1 MCSCLF
7 TAYLCGINIIFELRG
22 GNFSMANQPK
32 KYKKFVATAATA
44 TLVAS
49 AIVPVASAAGF
60 SDVAGNDHEVA
71 INALVEAGIINGY
84 ADGTFKPNQSIN
96 RGQVV
101 KLLGRW
107 LEAQGQEIPADW
119 ETKERF
125 TDLPVTAEAELV
137 KYAALAKDA
146 GVFAG
151 SNGNLNHTQTMQR
164 QQMAVVLVRA
174 IKEISGV
181 DLVADYKKAGFV
193 TEISDLEAAF
203 SAEQRNA
210 IVALEYAG
218 ITNVS
223 KFNPAN
229 SITRGQFASFL
240 YRTINNVM
248 EPEAGVS
255 TVKAINNTTVEVTFD
270 TEVDNVQA
278 LNFLISD
285 LEVKNAAVKQTNKKV
300 VVLTTAAQT
309 ADKEYT
315 VSLGEDKIG
324 TFKGIAAVIPT
335 KVDIVEK
342 SVQGKLGQ
350 QVTVKAQVTV
360 AEGASKAGIPVTL
373 FVPGSSDGIKAPVTV
388 EALTDENGVATHT
401 YTRYAATTDTLTV
414 YATGDRSKFSTGF
427 VFWGVDS
434 ILKVEEV
441 TTGSTINNNSNKTY
455 KVTYKH
461 PETGKVV
468 ANKELNVSFLEN
480 INVAPNEAKNAT
492 VNGVAVRQLTNNTA
506 PKTAVITTDSK
517 GEATFTVSG
526 ANTEVTPVVFALNTD
541 TTNGKDY
548 ASYYEADLLQVTAA
562 KVKFGALQAAYSI
575 ELTRDGGEN
584 AAFGYENGRK
594 YKVVVKDKDGKVAK
608 NEVVNIAFNENLD
621 RVISTNTKAKF
632 VKVDADGKQ
641 VKFYDNTPDNGNT
654 EDKITVKTNDK
665 GEASFVIGS
674 PAGNVDDYATPVA
687 WIDINNSSAKDGQL
701 DEGEPTTIGQISYFE
716 KAKLTGG
723 KLVSVDAKGDSQD
736 KFKGDEA
743 ATFQFQLTNQS
754 GKKMSLGDT
763 DGYDEISATYTVSN
777 TGDNDVE
784 VTAVIKADGT
794 TETRTVAPNRDYTV
808 TVANSATP
816 VITVK
821 PANPEK
827 SAAVKVTANAIV
839 KDKDA
844 NGLKPFTITTTSETK
859 VSFTGTKEVG
869 NLEKGIIDSFNTD
882 KKTFT
887 IAGKDPVKYADVDG
901 KTFIYRDT
909 DNRPVSLANFEKALV
924 DATTAVEVTY
934 EVKDNEITFYLK
946 SLAAG
951 TTPPT
956 NTVEAGAV
964 DTSVSSIKVKNVAA
978 AGTGTTY
985 NVVFPVGTDLAT
997 IKPEDV
1003 VVTTTNSGAKVA
1015 TATKNADGTIWTVE
1029 VTAKDGKTKATYTIN
1044 ASVSATALNTA
1055 KVTTPAVEAKPAVES
1070 NVTVEGVKFTATA
1083 DAPGNGD
1090 GIKVELVVGTP
1101 TAEAEAAY
1109 NSTDNKVTVTIK
1121 ATATQADVETAVN
1134 ALTGTNKVV
1143 TATATTPTTLV
1154 VANTGTTAGYVAP
1167 ITAADGTLTLT
1178 FSEAVTLATG
1188 NALNL
1193 TVDGATIA
1201 GSVASISTDK
1211 KVITVT
1217 HAYHASVVVGKALTA
1232 IEFDGASLKDAGGNA
1247 VTISNVLSN

>member
-1 MCSCLF
+1 
-7 TAYLCGINIIFELRG
+7 
-22 GNFSMANQPK
+22 MANQPK

-119 ETKERF
+119 ETKQRF

-174 IKEISGV
+174 IKETSGV

-240 YRTINNVM
+240 HRTINNVM

-324 TFKGIAAVIPT
+324 TFKGIVAVIPT

-373 FVPGSSDGIKAPVTV
+373 FVPGSNDGIKAPVTV

-414 YATGDRSKFSTGF
+414 YATGDRSKFSTGY

-441 TTGSTINNNSNKTY
+441 TTGATINNNSNKTY
-455 KVTYKH
+455 KVTYNH
-461 PETGKVV
+461 PTTGKPV
-468 ANKELNVSFLEN
+468 ANKELNVSFVEN

-492 VNGVAVRQLTNNTA
+492 VNGLDVRQLTNNTI

-526 ANTEVTPVVFALNTD
+526 ANTEVTPVIFELNTD

-562 KVKFGALQAAYSI
+562 KVKFGALQAQYSL
-575 ELTRDGGEN
+575 ELTRDGGEY
-584 AAFGYENGRK
+584 AAFGDKNGRK
-594 YKVVVKDKDGKVAK
+594 YKVLVKDKDGKVAK
-608 NEVVNIAFNENLD
+608 NEIVNIAFNEDLD

-632 VKVDADGKQ
+632 VKLDSDGKQ
-641 VKFYDNTPDNGNT
+641 VKFYDKTPDNGNT
-654 EDKITVKTNDK
+654 QDKITVKTNAN
-665 GEASFVIGS
+665 GEAEFVIGS
-674 PAGNVDDYATPVA
+674 ENGNTNDYATPVA
-687 WIDINNSSAKDGQL
+687 WIDINSSNAKDGQL
-701 DEGEPTTIGQISYFE
+701 DEGEPTTIGKISYFE
-716 KAKLTGG
+716 AAKLTAG
-723 KLVSVDAKGDSQD
+723 KLVSVDAATSEDKE
-736 KFKGDEA
+736 KFKGNESA
-743 ATFQFQLTNQS
+743 EFKFQLTNQS
-754 GKKMSLGDT
+754 GKKMPITDT
-763 DGYDEISATYTVSN
+763 DYDLISATYTVTN

-784 VTAVIKADGT
+784 VTAVLKDGK
-794 TETRTVAPNRDYTV
+794 TETKTVSPNRDYTV
-808 TVANSATP
+808 TVADSASP

-821 PANPEK
+821 PANSEK

-839 KDKDA
+839 KDTA
-844 NGLKPFTITTTSETK
+844 TNGLKPFTISTTSETK
-859 VSFTGTKEVG
+859 ASFTGTKEVG
-869 NLEKGIIDSFNTD
+869 NLEKGIIESFDTD
-882 KKTFT
+882 KQTFT
-887 IAGKDPVKYADVDG
+887 IAGKNAVKYADVTG

-909 DNRPVSLANFEKALV
+909 DNRPVSLANFEKALK
-924 DATTAVEVTY
+924 DAATAVEITY
-934 EVKDNEITFYLK
+934 EVKGDETTFYLK
-946 SLAAG
+946 SVSG
-951 TTPPT
+951 TPPI
-956 NTVEAGAV
+956 NTVEATAV

-978 AGTGTTY
+978 IGSGTTY
-985 NVVFPVGTDLAT
+985 NVVFPVGTVLAD
-997 IKPEDV
+997 IKAEEV
-1003 VVTTTNSGAKVA
+1003 VVTTNNSGAKVA
-1015 TATKNADGTIWTVE
+1015 AATKNADGTIWTVE

-1044 ASVSATALNTA
+1044 ASVSATVLNTA
-1055 KVTTPAVEAKPAVES
+1055 KVTTAAVQGKPAVGTVGDLGKATVS
-1070 NVTVEGVKFTATA
+1070 GVTFTATA
-1083 DAPGNGD
+1083 AAPGNGD
-1090 GIKVELVVGTP
+1090 GIEVELVVGTP

-1121 ATATQADVETAVN
+1121 ATATQTDVVDAIDALATAD
-1134 ALTGTNKVV
+1134 KVV
-1143 TATATTPTTLV
+1143 TATAAAGGTTV
-1154 VANTGTTAGYVAP
+1154 VAGSESTTGGYVAP
-1167 ITAADGTLTLT
+1167 ITAVDGTLTLT
-1178 FSEAVTLATG
+1178 FSEAVETLAVSD
-1188 NALNL
+1188 ALNL
-1193 TVDGATIA
+1193 TIDGATIV
-1201 GSVASISTDK
+1201 GSVATVSTDK

-1217 HAYHASVVVGKALTA
+1217 HAYHASAVVGKALTA
-1232 IEFDGASLKDAGGNA
+1232 IKLGAVDLKDAGGNA

>member
-1 MCSCLF
+1 
-7 TAYLCGINIIFELRG
+7 
-22 GNFSMANQPK
+22 MANQPK

-119 ETKERF
+119 ETKQRF

-151 SNGNLNHTQTMQR
+151 SNGNLNASQTMQR

-174 IKEISGV
+174 IKEVSGV

-193 TEISDLEAAF
+193 TEITDLEAAF
-203 SAEQRNA
+203 AAEQRNA

-240 YRTINNVM
+240 HRTINNVM

-324 TFKGIAAVIPT
+324 TFKGIVAVIPT

-350 QVTVKAQVTV
+350 QITVKAQVTV

-373 FVPGSSDGIKAPVTV
+373 FVPGSADGIKAPVTV

-492 VNGVAVRQLTNNTA
+492 VNGVAAKQLTNNTA

-526 ANTEVTPVVFALNTD
+526 ANTEVTPVVFALND
-541 TTNGKDY
+541 DKAHGKDY
-548 ASYYEADLLQVTAA
+548 ASYYEADLLQVAA
-562 KVKFGALQAAYSI
+562 PKVKFGALQAEYSI

-594 YKVVVKDKDGKVAK
+594 YKVLVKNKDGKVAK
-608 NEVVNIAFNENLD
+608 NEVVNVAFNENLD

-632 VKVDADGKQ
+632 VKLNADGKQ
-641 VKFYDNTPDNGNT
+641 VAFYGSTADNGNT

-716 KAKLTGG
+716 QAKLTGG
-723 KLVSVDAKGDSQD
+723 KLVSVDANGDDQD

-754 GKKMSLGDT
+754 GKKIAIGDT
-763 DGYDEISATYTVSN
+763 NGYDTISATYTVSN
-777 TGDNDVE
+777 TGDNVVE
-784 VTAVIKADGT
+784 VTADGVT
-794 TETRTVAPNRDYTV
+794 KEVAPNRDYTV

-816 VITVK
+816 AIKVK
-821 PANPEK
+821 PTNPEK

-839 KDKDA
+839 KDL
-844 NGLKPFTITTTSETK
+844 NGTTELKPFTINTTSETK

-869 NLEKGIIDSFNTD
+869 NLEKGIIESFNTD

-887 IAGKDPVKYADVDG
+887 ITGKDPVKYADVDG

-909 DNRPVSLANFEKALV
+909 DNRPVSLANFEKALK
-924 DATTAVEVTY
+924 DASTAVEITY

-978 AGTGTTY
+978 TGSGTTY
-985 NVVFPVGTDLAT
+985 NVVFPVGTDLAA
-997 IKPEDV
+997 IKAEDV
-1003 VVTTTNSGAKVA
+1003 VITTNNSGAKA
-1015 TATKNADGTIWTVE
+1015 SAATKNADGTIWTVE

-1044 ASVSATALNTA
+1044 ASVSATVLNTA
-1055 KVTTPAVEAKPAVES
+1055 KVTTAAVQGKPAVGTVGDLGKATVS
-1070 NVTVEGVKFTATA
+1070 GVTFTATA
-1083 DAPGNGD
+1083 AAPGNGD
-1090 GIKVELVVGTP
+1090 GIEVELVVGTP

-1121 ATATQADVETAVN
+1121 ATATQADVVN
-1134 ALTGTNKVV
+1134 AIDALPTADKVV
-1143 TATATTPTTLV
+1143 TATA
-1154 VANTGTTAGYVAP
+1154 AAGGTTVIAGSESTTGGYVAP
-1167 ITAADGTLTLT
+1167 ITAVDGTLTLT

-1201 GSVASISTDK
+1201 GSVASVSTDK

-1232 IEFDGASLKDAGGNA
+1232 IEFGGASLKDAGGNA